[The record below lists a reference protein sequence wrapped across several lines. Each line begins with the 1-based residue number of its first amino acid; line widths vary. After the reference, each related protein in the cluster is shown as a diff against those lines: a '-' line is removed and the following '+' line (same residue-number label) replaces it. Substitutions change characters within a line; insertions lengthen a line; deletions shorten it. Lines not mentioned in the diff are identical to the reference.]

1 MPVLRREKCCMC
13 DVDADAEDG
22 GESLR
27 MLRELD
33 DTTNQT
39 WRGKRAR
46 WAALVREQAARL
58 ERARL
63 EAMNAEGMAECMAM
77 FRDDMIR
84 AGVITEA
91 TPPMFMTEAI
101 LSALHKAGWR
111 PNVEVTGKPPRG
123 AAGAR

>member
-1 MPVLRREKCCMC
+1 MKQEDAQVPAADGAPVERGVRPH
-13 DVDADAEDG
+13 AENVA
-22 GESLR
+22 S

-111 PNVEVTGKPPRG
+111 PN
-123 AAGAR
+123 AGIEPARPD